1 MKLKKV
7 NDEALAKLKAYEEEH
22 KRMLQQSVS
31 Q

>member
-22 KRMLQQSVS
+22 KRMLQ
-31 Q
+31 